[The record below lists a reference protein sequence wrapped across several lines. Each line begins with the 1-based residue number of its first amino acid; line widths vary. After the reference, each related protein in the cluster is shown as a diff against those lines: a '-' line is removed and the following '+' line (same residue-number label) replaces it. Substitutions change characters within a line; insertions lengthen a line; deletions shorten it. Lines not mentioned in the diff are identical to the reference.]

1 MGYVSSFEK
10 DIKEYII
17 IIMNRTI
24 ELCSKHKWLIAGGFK
39 PSNL

>member
-1 MGYVSSFEK
+1 MYSSFEN
-10 DIKEYII
+10 DIKACII
-17 IIMNRTI
+17 IIIKNRTI